1 MWNLIHIILE
11 ISYFGSA
18 ADNNHSKSGVMGDV
32 AASANDPIFL
42 NHHAMVDCIFE
53 TWLQKNPHAQYPIS
67 SEIPKGHWYNDY
79 IVSFWPLYKHSDNMF
94 FTADKFRYQCA
105 IKPVVPGKSKEL
117 RTIIVEVLGP
127 IRAISAVCICV
138 VIIGVV
144 LGCCV
149 KKYRHKSRNNPT
161 YTHMPSQ
168 TEHGT
173 TNEET
178 VPLHIRRSHDKWDT
192 TSMYRSIS

>member
-1 MWNLIHIILE
+1 
-11 ISYFGSA
+11 
-18 ADNNHSKSGVMGDV
+18 MGDV
-32 AASANDPIFL
+32 AASSNDPIFL

-53 TWLQKNPHAQYPIS
+53 TWLQKNPDAQYPIS
-67 SEIPKGHWYNDY
+67 SEIPKEHRYNDY
-79 IVSFWPLYKHSDNMF
+79 IVPFLPLYKHSDMF
-94 FTADKFRYQCA
+94 STTDKFGYQCT
-105 IKPVVPGKSKEL
+105 IKPIVPGKSKEL
-117 RTIIVEVLGP
+117 RTVIAEVLGP
-127 IRAISAVCICV
+127 IGAIGVVFICV

-178 VPLHIRRSHDKWDT
+178 VPLHIRRSHDK
-192 TSMYRSIS
+192 